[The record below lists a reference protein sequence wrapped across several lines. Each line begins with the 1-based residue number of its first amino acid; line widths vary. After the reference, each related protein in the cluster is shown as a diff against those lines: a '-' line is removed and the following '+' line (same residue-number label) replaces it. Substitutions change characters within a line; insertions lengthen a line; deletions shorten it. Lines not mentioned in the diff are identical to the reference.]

1 MIKWFR
7 DLKVIVKFIALS
19 SVILVAAFSVLIGW
33 NLKVLEKISLD
44 RGMLEAES
52 TGQTYAD
59 ANAKLVQKTVAS
71 LDSLRSIF
79 LDELSQGDL
88 DRGRLIRNLAN
99 LLNDNASASSMFTV
113 WEPDAYGRDA
123 DYAKD
128 PLFAENGG
136 RLATLA
142 IRFDNGQIMPVPF
155 GGLDTFTAYEQAKA
169 KKRAIVMEPYNAS
182 TDNGE
187 SELLT
192 MILLPILDQNEQFL
206 GVIGSAFLLDTFQ
219 QSAEKEHPLGGN
231 VSLLSQGG
239 LYIANGENPEEIG
252 HSFLAD
258 DSHRRVFE
266 EVQQGKLSHESADSG
281 GEAVVR
287 AFKPIPIVDDEV
299 WYVQTVIPKS
309 EIFKTY
315 TQNRNQSLVIGLA
328 ALLLLG
334 LGVWV
339 LARMIVINNIGRMVS
354 SLRFMAD
361 GDLTRS
367 APVRSKDE
375 FGKMTE
381 HLNETA
387 ASLRGMLRHTSDI
400 ALTVS
405 ATSEEL
411 TASAG
416 QTSLAAQ
423 SISASVE
430 NVADGL
436 KKQNAEAEKAAEMM
450 REMAESVRR
459 VAASS
464 EAVSGSADEVIGQ
477 TRQGDRV
484 VRQAV
489 GQMNAI
495 SESMNESNEAIL
507 RLSER
512 SGEIGKLI
520 GLISGI
526 SNQTNILALNAS
538 VEAARAGE
546 QGKGFAVVASEI
558 RKLAEQ
564 TKHAVDQVQAGIA
577 EIAADTE
584 QAVRLIGNTAVE
596 VDKGLGSV
604 TESGQLFASIMKE
617 MSEVGNRAQEVSAEV
632 QEMAEGAARV
642 AEAVRLVSGIT
653 LTSTDEAA
661 QVAAATEEQL
671 ATMQEIAA
679 AASHLSRLVQEL
691 TDQMAHFK
699 I

>member
-7 DLKVIVKFIALS
+7 NLKVIVKFIALS

-44 RGMLEAES
+44 RGMLEAQN
-52 TGQTYAD
+52 TGQNYAD

-79 LDELSQGDL
+79 LDELSQGDT

-123 DYAKD
+123 DFAND
-128 PLFAENGG
+128 PLFAVNGG

-155 GGLDTFTAYEQAKA
+155 GDLDTFSAYDQAKA
-169 KKRAIVMEPYNAS
+169 EKRAIVMEPYNAS
-182 TDNGE
+182 TENGE

-192 MILLPILDQNEQFL
+192 MILLPILDQNERFL

-219 QSAEKEHPLGGN
+219 QSAEMEHPLGGN

-252 HSFLAD
+252 HSFIA
-258 DSHRRVFE
+258 SESNRRLFE
-266 EVQQGKLSHESADSG
+266 EVQKGQLSHESADSG
-281 GEAVVR
+281 GAAVVR
-287 AFKPIPIVDDEV
+287 AFKPVPIVDDEV

-309 EIFKTY
+309 EILKTY
-315 TQNRNQSLVIGLA
+315 TQNRNQSLAIGLA

-339 LARMIVINNIGRMVS
+339 LARIIVINNIGRMVNA
-354 SLRFMAD
+354 LRFMAD
-361 GDLTRS
+361 GDLTHS

-375 FGKMTE
+375 FGRMAE
-381 HLNETA
+381 HLNEAA
-387 ASLRGMLRHTSDI
+387 ASLRGMLRQTSDI

-423 SISASVE
+423 TISASVE
-430 NVADGL
+430 SVADGL
-436 KKQNAEAEKAAEMM
+436 KEQNAEAEKAAEMM

-477 TRQGDRV
+477 TQQGDRV
-484 VRQAV
+484 VQQAV

-495 SESMNESNEAIL
+495 SESMNESNEAIH

-512 SGEIGKLI
+512 SEEIGKLI

-546 QGKGFAVVASEI
+546 QGRGFAVVASEI

-564 TKHAVDQVQAGIA
+564 TKNAVDQVQAGIA
-577 EIAADTE
+577 EIAADTGH
-584 QAVRLIGNTAVE
+584 AVRLIGNTAHE
-596 VDKGLGSV
+596 VDKGLESV
-604 TESGQLFASIMKE
+604 TESGQLFAAIMKE
-617 MSEVGNRAQEVSAEV
+617 MGEVGNRAQEVSAEV
-632 QEMAEGAARV
+632 REMAEGAARV

-653 LTSTDEAA
+653 MTSTDEAA
-661 QVAAATEEQL
+661 QVAAATEQQL

-679 AASHLSRLVQEL
+679 ASGHLSRLVQEL
-691 TDQMAHFK
+691 TDQMAHFR